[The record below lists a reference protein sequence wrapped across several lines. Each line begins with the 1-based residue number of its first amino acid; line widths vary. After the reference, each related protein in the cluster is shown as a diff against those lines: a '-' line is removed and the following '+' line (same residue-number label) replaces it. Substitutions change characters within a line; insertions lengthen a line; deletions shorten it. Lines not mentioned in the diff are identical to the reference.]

1 MEPTDP
7 AFAKRRAAALLAG
20 LFCALVWAVNYP
32 AMKVAFR
39 ELSPFAYTGGRF
51 LLAAAITV
59 AWGLSR
65 GDPLV
70 PPRGTRWE
78 TLLLALSGVGVY
90 QWFYA
95 LGVDG
100 TTGFAA
106 ALLNAI
112 SPLLAAMIVTFVG
125 SERLAPVV
133 WIGSIVSYAGVG
145 LFLKVSSQ
153 GDLGTLRGNLLCLGS
168 AACWAV
174 YSVLA
179 GRLGRR
185 MAPFTLQAA
194 TFVGGT
200 LALLI
205 YCGPAMARQDWSGVS
220 ATTWIILVLSAVLP
234 LVIAFRLWSFAIG
247 VLGVAPTTRFSF
259 LVPIVAGASSALW
272 TGESFTL
279 DKLLAAA
286 IVLAGLALT
295 RLGK

>member
-1 MEPTDP
+1 MEPTGQP
-7 AFAKRRAAALLAG
+7 SRRRAAALLAG

-153 GDLGTLRGNLLCLGS
+153 GDLGTLRGNLLCLGRLP
-168 AACWAV
+168 V
-174 YSVLA
+174 GRLPVLA
-179 GRLGRR
+179 GAWALHGRSR
-185 MAPFTLQAA
+185 PVRRSWAA
-194 TFVGGT
+194 RSPSCSI
-200 LALLI
+200 A
-205 YCGPAMARQDWSGVS
+205 GPRWSDR
-220 ATTWIILVLSAVLP
+220 TRRFRDHLIILVFSAVLP
-234 LVIAFRLWSFAIG
+234 LVIAFGLSCDQRPRRRADDPLQ
-247 VLGVAPTTRFSF
+247 L
-259 LVPIVAGASSALW
+259 LVPIGAPV
-272 TGESFTL
+272 GPL
-279 DKLLAAA
+279 DGRASHRQAPRGGVVLAA
-286 IVLAGLALT
+286 VT
-295 RLGK
+295 PV